1 MIYLEN
7 ITTEQFALIPS
18 NGLMRSAYC
27 RRFALQSTISGETI
41 MTEDYGGL
49 PCNKGYY
56 GLNITLPEGMA
67 VGEYAYY
74 LTDADGCELASGL
87 CQIGQYS
94 RPISQGEG
102 GFTLKQAK

>member
-7 ITTEQFALIPS
+7 IRTEQFVLIPS
-18 NGLMRSAYC
+18 NGLRLGAYC
-27 RRFALQSTISGETI
+27 HRLTIKSTISGEAV

-56 GLNITLPEGMA
+56 GLNIALPAGMA
-67 VGEYAYY
+67 TGEYAYH
-74 LTDADGCELASGL
+74 LTDDDGDELASGL
-87 CQIGQYS
+87 CQIGDYS
-94 RPISQGEG
+94 RPIQQGEG